1 MNLLSVVVVT
11 ASLLT
16 LAWRQTLVHAENAR
30 PVELYVA
37 TNGND
42 KWSGKLATP
51 IKSRTDG
58 PFATVQRARDQL
70 RTLKE
75 KNALP
80 GGARVLVRGGVYA
93 LKETLQFRPQ
103 DSGVAGA
110 PIVYQN
116 YRNEKSVLSGGTR
129 ITGWKVVNDKATG
142 KRWIATLPEVQGGA
156 WNFAQLFVNGERRY
170 RPLLPKNGYYH
181 IAHAVGPSPKTGGKG
196 HDRFA
201 YRTGDVNPNWH
212 NVDDVEFLMMQ
223 VWTMARMRAAN
234 IDTQNNIVTFSA
246 RRALSS
252 GMAPSPKA
260 TATSL
265 KTCARRSMNRAN
277 GISTA
282 RAELSNTSRVPAKR
296 HRTQL

>member
-1 MNLLSVVVVT
+1 MFATSTLARALRRGNILGALATQFRGDWEALPKLGNWSASKPVRNKSRADRHSASQVRREDTSPARKTMNLLSVVVVT

-103 DSGVAGA
+103 DSGTAGV

-116 YRNEKSVLSGGTR
+116 YRNEKPVLSGGTR
-129 ITGWKVVNDKATG
+129 ITGWRVINDKVAG
-142 KRWIATLPEVQGGA
+142 RRWIATLPDVKDGA

-170 RPLLPKNGYYH
+170 RPRLAEERLLP
-181 IAHAVGPSPKTGGKG
+181 
-196 HDRFA
+196 
-201 YRTGDVNPNWH
+201 YR
-212 NVDDVEFLMMQ
+212 
-223 VWTMARMRAAN
+223 AR
-234 IDTQNNIVTFSA
+234 
-246 RRALSS
+246 
-252 GMAPSPKA
+252 
-260 TATSL
+260 
-265 KTCARRSMNRAN
+265 C
-277 GISTA
+277 
-282 RAELSNTSRVPAKR
+282 
-296 HRTQL
+296 